1 MSADPMHS
9 VEIETWKLP
18 PSRGPGSGKEAWVQA
33 ANRAADANAWAM
45 SVIREQS
52 AVIRALEA
60 ENDRLRALAS
70 RKPKG
75 GRARLEDTK
84 VSAIRADLA
93 AGLST
98 RATAARHG
106 VSAMTVS
113 RVRRSPSEAQG
124 SLAGQA

>member
-1 MSADPMHS
+1 MSADPMHGI
-9 VEIETWKLP
+9 EIETLNLP
-18 PSRGPGSGKEAWVQA
+18 PARGPGSGKEAWVEA
-33 ANRAADANAWAM
+33 AYRLADANVRAFA
-45 SVIREQS
+45 SIEKQS

-75 GRARLEDTK
+75 GRARLEDTV

-124 SLAGQA
+124 SP